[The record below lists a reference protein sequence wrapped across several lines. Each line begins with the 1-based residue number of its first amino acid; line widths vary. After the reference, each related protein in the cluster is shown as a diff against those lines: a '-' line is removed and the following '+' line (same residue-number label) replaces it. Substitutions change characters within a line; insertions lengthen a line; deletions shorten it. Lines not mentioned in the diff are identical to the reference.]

1 MAELVDGFTVR
12 EASGALGVSRVRIQH
27 MITDESIGAEL
38 VGSRWIIPRHEVFRI
53 QRLPRH
59 SGRPYS
65 PDTCW
70 EIIDDLEAGRR
81 PLGWLS
87 EHWYRLTGR
96 ARHTTGRMLPDLIAD
111 VFDDQ
116 RVVLGGAHAAA
127 IRGAATRPF
136 HPPLDVYVADALAS
150 SYPFSIGLRPFTAE
164 PNVTVHTVT
173 HQQWENFGQS
183 RTMSLVVA
191 YLDLMEAGDRG
202 AAEVYRLLQSGRQ

>member
-12 EASGALGVSRVRIQH
+12 EASDALGVSRVRIQH
-27 MITDESIGAEL
+27 MITDESICAEL
-38 VGSRWIIPRHEVFRI
+38 VGSRWIIPRHEVFRMK
-53 QRLPRH
+53 RLPRQ

-70 EIIDDLEAGRR
+70 EVIDDIEAGRR
-81 PLGWLS
+81 PLDWLN
-87 EHWYRLTGR
+87 EHWYRLVGR

-111 VFDDQ
+111 VINDQ

-136 HPPLDVYVADALAS
+136 QPPFDVYVGDALAR
-150 SYPFSIGLRPFTAE
+150 SYLSSIGLRPFTAE
-164 PNVTVHTVT
+164 PNITVHIVT
-173 HQQWENFGQS
+173 DQQRENFGSS
-183 RTMSLVVA
+183 RTVSLVVA

-202 AAEVYRLLQSGRQ
+202 AAEVYGLLRSGCQ